1 MGFSRT
7 VPALPV
13 RDMPAAIAF
22 YETRFGFDV
31 IHADEGFARLERDDA
46 QVHLWLA
53 GDTGW
58 RARPDLADQP
68 IVSGAEDFLAGTASC
83 RIDVDSA
90 DDVFAEM
97 QAAGVLHHTHGDG
110 AKATAWGTRE
120 VDTLDLD
127 GNLLTFVERLA

>member
-31 IHADEGFARLERDDA
+31 IHSDGDFARLNRDDA

-53 GDTGW
+53 DDTGW
-58 RARPDLADQP
+58 RSRPDFADAP
-68 IVSGAEDFLAGTASC
+68 VRSGAEDFIAGTASC

-90 DDVFAEM
+90 DEVFTEM
-97 QAAGVLHHTHGDG
+97 QAAGVLHYTHDD
-110 AKATAWGTRE
+110 APKDTTWGTRE

-127 GNLLTFVERLA
+127 GNLLTFVERLS

>member
-1 MGFSRT
+1 MSFART

-22 YETRFGFDV
+22 YETRYGFDV
-31 IHADEGFARLERDDA
+31 IHADEGFARLNRDDA
-46 QVHLWLA
+46 QLHLWLA
-53 GDTGW
+53 GDTSW
-58 RARPDLADQP
+58 RTRQDFAREP
-68 IVSGAEDFLAGTASC
+68 IQSGAEDFIAGTASC

-90 DDVFAEM
+90 DDVFTEM
-97 QAAGVLHHTHGDG
+97 QTGRRPALHPRDG

-127 GNLLTFVERLA
+127 GNLLTFVERLG

>member
-31 IHADEGFARLERDDA
+31 VHSDEGFAKLERDDA

-53 GDTGW
+53 GDTDW
-58 RARPDLADQP
+58 RARPDLVERP

-97 QAAGVLHHTHGDG
+97 RAAGVLHHTHGDG
-110 AKATAWGTRE
+110 AKTTAWRTRE

>member
-22 YETRFGFDV
+22 YETRYGFEV
-31 IHADEGFARLERDDA
+31 IHADEGFARLNRDDA
-46 QVHLWLA
+46 QLHLWLA

-58 RARPDLADQP
+58 RNRPDLVDEPVQ
-68 IVSGAEDFLAGTASC
+68 SGAEDFIAGTASC

-90 DDVFAEM
+90 DDVFNEM
-97 QAAGVLHHTHGDG
+97 QEAGVLHYTHGNRP
-110 AKATAWGTRE
+110 KVTAWGTRE

-127 GNLLTFVERLA
+127 GNLLTFVERVE

>member
-22 YETRFGFDV
+22 YETRYGFEV
-31 IHADEGFARLERDDA
+31 IHADEGFARLNRDDA
-46 QVHLWLA
+46 QLHLWLA

-58 RARPDLADQP
+58 RNRPDLADEPVQ
-68 IVSGAEDFLAGTASC
+68 SGAEDFIAGTASC

-90 DDVFAEM
+90 DDVFTEM
-97 QAAGVLHHTHGDG
+97 RQAGVLHYTHGDSP
-110 AKATAWGTRE
+110 KVTTWGTRE

-127 GNLLTFVERLA
+127 GNLLTFVERVE